1 MLFENGSSFLSMTK
15 SVSLHWKTSLDDQ
28 PNHPED
34 SRRLDIVQNIVKADV
49 NKTDAAAFED
59 ERLKYHAKEN
69 VIKLDTAAVE
79 DVVQKLSIL

>member
-1 MLFENGSSFLSMTK
+1 MMFENGFYLLSMTK

-59 ERLKYHAKEN
+59 ERLEYHAKDDI
-69 VIKLDTAAVE
+69 IKIDTADVE
-79 DVVQKLSIL
+79 DVV